1 MSNQGRG
8 AAAAAGFGVAFV
20 LAGTALL
27 LQELDMFTLRW
38 SFVLPLIVIAAGV
51 AVVFSGLMGA
61 HRSRRSGGSTQGG
74 AGPQDMTAYLLSG
87 GAVAPATVAPATAE
101 TATPRPVEKR
111 S

>member
-51 AVVFSGLMGA
+51 AVIFSGLMGA
-61 HRSRRSGGSTQGG
+61 HRSRRSGGSTQRS
-74 AGPQDMTAYLLSG
+74 AGPQDMYLLSG

-101 TATPRPVEKR
+101 TATLEKR